1 MKSGGLRNLA
11 MMFIPFLFA
20 SPAARERRPS
30 VSGSFAAYVNL
41 GIPYY
46 QPRRT
51 RFKGY
56 MRENRRCTF
65 NKKK

>member
-11 MMFIPFLFA
+11 MVFIPFLFA
-20 SPAARERRPS
+20 SAAAIDRGPS
-30 VSGSFAAYVNL
+30 VSGSFAAYANS

-65 NKKK
+65 NKNK